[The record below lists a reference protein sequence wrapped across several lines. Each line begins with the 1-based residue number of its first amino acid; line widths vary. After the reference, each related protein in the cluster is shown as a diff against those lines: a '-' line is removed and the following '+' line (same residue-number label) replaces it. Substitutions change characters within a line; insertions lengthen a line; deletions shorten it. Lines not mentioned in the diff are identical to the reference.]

1 MNFISNIAYEILFTN
16 VLYFY
21 KTFTQHYF
29 RIAYKLQQHNVNIK
43 LSGGMTADPC
53 KLYK

>member
-1 MNFISNIAYEILFTN
+1 MNFISNNAYEILFTN

-43 LSGGMTADPC
+43 FEWGYDSRPV
-53 KLYK
+53 